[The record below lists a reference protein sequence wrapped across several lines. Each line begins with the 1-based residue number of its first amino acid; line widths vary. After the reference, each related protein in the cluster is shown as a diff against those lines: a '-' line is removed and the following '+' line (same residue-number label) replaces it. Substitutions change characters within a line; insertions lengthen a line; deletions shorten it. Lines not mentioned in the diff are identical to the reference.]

1 MLKLRMKFEKN
12 DLLKYISHLDMM
24 RTFARAMR
32 RANLPLSFS
41 QGFTPRPRIVFA
53 SALPVGV
60 TSSGEYMD
68 VEFKEEIKPEE
79 AACKLNGVLP
89 RGLYIKK
96 VNYTQGCPT
105 LSSLNGALYLTDIT
119 LENDILKQILMDGI
133 SNLLAEKRII
143 VEKSVRGKTKQ
154 VDIAP
159 LIYGIRLLSFTKGF
173 AQLNMELSMGQE
185 GNVTP
190 QMVIMAFEKMLH
202 QEVKISK
209 VHREDMFIYK
219 NGNKIFPL

>member
-1 MLKLRMKFEKN
+1 MLKLRMRFEKN

-41 QGFTPRPRIVFA
+41 QGFTPRPKIVFA

-68 VEFKEEIKPEE
+68 VEFEEEIEPEDV
-79 AACKLNGVLP
+79 AARLNSVLP
-89 RGLYIKK
+89 RGLFIKK
-96 VNYTQGCPT
+96 VNHTQGHPA
-105 LSSLNGALYLTDIT
+105 LSSLNGALYLTDIIF
-119 LENDILKQILMDGI
+119 NIDISKQILINGI
-133 SNLLAEKRII
+133 SDLLTEKCII

-154 VDIAP
+154 FDIAS
-159 LIYGIRLLSFTKGF
+159 LVYDIRLLSFAKGF

-190 QMVIMAFEKMLH
+190 QMVIMAFEKILH

-219 NGNKIFPL
+219 NGNKTFPL